1 MMADFPEGNAIVYCE
16 GAFATTNGKTAHGL
30 VRRTR
35 RYSVLSVVDSH
46 YKGKDAGEILDGR
59 ANGITVFGS
68 VNDAFR
74 NAELSGRPASHLV
87 VGLAPD
93 GGRLTPQGKE
103 DVKEAIRLGLDVDCG
118 LHDLLSED
126 AEVASLAAKHKVRI
140 RDIRKP
146 LPRESLHF
154 FCGKIEE
161 VDSLK
166 IAVLGTDSA
175 IGKRTTAWILAE
187 AFERAGLSAEIIGTG
202 QTAWMQGVQYGLI
215 LDALINDFVTGE
227 IEHAIWQAWKEKRP
241 DVIVIEGQGS
251 LLNPAYPGGMEILS
265 AGRPQLVVLQHAPAR
280 KEYDGFPGYT
290 LHPLDVQI
298 NTIEVVSSARVAV
311 VTVNHEN
318 IPDREIDNVCRRI
331 SADTGLPISDV
342 LRSGADPLV
351 GYLTA
356 GHPRSGAVYRE
367 QTAKTFKT
375 PGKGLNNLVAI
386 DDLEIGPV
394 RVECD
399 RFIAPY
405 SVRRG
410 GTVDTFNLIYRY
422 EEDVFNPKDPCCV
435 NLAHIAAAQIG
446 INYGLFADRIVF
458 RGHYDGN
465 DRTFIREM
473 IENTSREIYVKKFLE
488 PNPFLVRSFP
498 GLPVLRLESYTNAKI
513 IFPDKTSKPCEAE
526 WNGSDGAAGILLS
539 GGKESL
545 LSYGLLNE
553 IGLDTHPV
561 FVNESGRH
569 WYTALNSYRH
579 FKKNIPNT
587 ARVWTNSDRGFVW
600 MVRHLPFIRHDFSD
614 FRADDYPIR
623 LWTVAV
629 FLFGVLPILR
639 KRNAGLL
646 VVGDEYDTTRK
657 AEFEGIPHY
666 DGLYDQSRFF
676 DLRLTEYFS
685 KKRWNITQFSV
696 VRPLSE
702 LLVLKL
708 LVERYS
714 ELQRNQVSC
723 HMAHLEGERAFPCG
737 RCEKCHRIVG
747 MLEALE
753 ADPRFCG
760 YTEKQIAECLVR
772 LPKKALHQESA
783 LSRQTLYLLA
793 GRNLIDLSAGEGG
806 LEPHEEVE
814 HLRFHKEISPKDVI
828 PDSIRGKIISIQM
841 EHSRGALRWTKGKW
855 VSFKL

>member
-1 MMADFPEGNAIVYCE
+1 MTDFPEGNAIVYCE

-35 RYSVLSVVDSH
+35 RYRVLSVVDSR
-46 YKGKDAGEILDGR
+46 YSGKDAGEILDGR
-59 ANGITVFGS
+59 ANGIAVFES
-68 VNDAFR
+68 VKDAFR
-74 NAELSGRPASHLV
+74 NAEISGTPASHLV

-93 GGRLTPQGKE
+93 GGRLTVQGKE
-103 DVKEAIRLGLDVDCG
+103 DVKEAVRLGLNVDCG

-126 AEVASLAAKHKVRI
+126 REVASLAKKYKVRI

-161 VDSLK
+161 VSSLT

-187 AFERAGLSAEIIGTG
+187 AFERAGLSVEIIGTG
-202 QTAWMQGVQYGLI
+202 QTAWMQGVGYGII

-227 IEHAIWQAWKEKRP
+227 IEHAVWQAWKEKRP
-241 DVIVIEGQGS
+241 DVIIIEGQGS

-265 AGRPQLVVLQHAPAR
+265 AGRPRLVVLQHAPAR
-280 KEYDGFPGYT
+280 KVYDGFPGYV

-298 NTIEVVSSARVAV
+298 NAIEVVSSARVAA

-318 IPDREIDNVCRRI
+318 IADREIDDVCRQM
-331 SADTGLPISDV
+331 SADTGLPVSDV
-342 LRSGADPLV
+342 LRSGADHLI
-351 GYLTA
+351 GHLLA
-356 GHPRSGAVYRE
+356 GHARFGAAYRE
-367 QTAKTFKT
+367 RTAKTFKA
-375 PGKGLNNLVAI
+375 PKKGLRNLVVI

-394 RVECD
+394 RVERD

-422 EEDVFNPKDPCCV
+422 EEDVFDPDDPCCV
-435 NLAHIAAAQIG
+435 NLAHIVAAQLG

-458 RGHYDGN
+458 HGPYDGN
-465 DRTFIREM
+465 DRAFIREM
-473 IENTSREIYVKKFLE
+473 VENTSREIYVKKFLE
-488 PNPFLVRSFP
+488 PNPFLVRSFQD
-498 GLPVLRLESYTNAKI
+498 LPVLRLESYTNARVV
-513 IFPDKTSKPCEAE
+513 FPDETSKPCEEE
-526 WNGSDGAAGILLS
+526 WNGREGAAGILLS

-561 FVNESGRH
+561 FINESGRH

-579 FKKNIPNT
+579 FKKSIPNT

-614 FRADDYPIR
+614 LRADDYPIR

-646 VVGDEYDTTRK
+646 VIGDEYDTTRK
-657 AEFEGIPHY
+657 AYSEGIPHY

-676 DLRLTEYFS
+676 DLRLTKYFS
-685 KKRWNITQFSV
+685 KKRWKITQFSV

-708 LVERYS
+708 LVERYP
-714 ELQRNQVSC
+714 ELQRHQVSC
-723 HMAHLEGERAFPCG
+723 HMAHIEGERAFPCG

-747 MLEALE
+747 MLEALG
-753 ADPRFCG
+753 AGPGRCG
-760 YTEKQIAECLVR
+760 YNDVQIAECLAR
-772 LPKKALHQESA
+772 LPQKALHQESA
-783 LSRQTLYLLA
+783 SSRQTLHLLA
-793 GRNLIDLSAGEGG
+793 GRNLIDDSAAAAY
-806 LEPHEEVE
+806 EPHEEVE

-828 PDSIRGKIISIQM
+828 PDSIREKIIGIQM
-841 EHSRGALRWTKGKW
+841 EHSRGALRWEKGEW
-855 VSFKL
+855 VSFEP